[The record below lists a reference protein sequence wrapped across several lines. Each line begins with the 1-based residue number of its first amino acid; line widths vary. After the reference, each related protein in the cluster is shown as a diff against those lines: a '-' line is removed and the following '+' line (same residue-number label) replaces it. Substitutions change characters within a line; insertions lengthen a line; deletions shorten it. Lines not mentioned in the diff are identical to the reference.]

1 MSAHRSRGEV
11 IGTNYVLQHVL
22 GQGGMGVVYAALQRS
37 LDRVVAVKL
46 LRPELLVDDHAR
58 ARLRT
63 EAVAASKIVHRNSVR
78 VLEYGE
84 HAGEPYLVMEHIG
97 GAPLSKVLEEHGGL
111 PLGLSFSIV
120 RQICSA
126 LEDAHAAGVI
136 HADVKSENVLVETS
150 RDGTIFPRLID
161 WGIARFAGD
170 TSAFPSESITGTPD
184 YLPPEVMMGDPPTYA
199 ADTYAVGVMLYE
211 LVAGVTPF
219 TATSRGSPATIPLP
233 LSAQCP
239 ELTIP
244 GELDK
249 LVLRALAFD
258 PKERFADASVLA
270 RALEELSFIESRSGP
285 DSHEVFSTEGTTAR
299 MRALH

>member
-1 MSAHRSRGEV
+1 MSTHRSRGEV
-11 IGTNYVLQHVL
+11 IGANYVLQHVL

-46 LRPELLVDDHAR
+46 LRPELLADNHAR

-63 EAVAASKIVHRNSVR
+63 EAVAASRIVHRNSVR

-84 HAGEPYLVMEHIG
+84 HGGEPYLVMEHIG

-111 PLGLSFSIV
+111 PLGLAFTIV

-136 HADVKSENVLVETS
+136 HADVKSANVLVETS

-161 WGIARFAGD
+161 WGIARFMGD
-170 TSAFPSESITGTPD
+170 TSAFRSDSITGTPD
-184 YLPPEVMMGDPPTYA
+184 YLPPEVMMGDPPTFA
-199 ADTYAVGVMLYE
+199 ADTYAIGVMLYE

-219 TATSRGSPATIPLP
+219 IATSRGAPAAIPLP

-239 ELTIP
+239 QLVIP
-244 GELDK
+244 EELDR
-249 LVLRALAFD
+249 LVLRALSFD
-258 PKERFADASVLA
+258 PAERFADASVLA
-270 RALEELSFIESRSGP
+270 RALDQLSVVESQSESRSQA
-285 DSHEVFSTEGTTAR
+285 VFSTEGTTAR

>member
-1 MSAHRSRGEV
+1 MSALRSRGEV
-11 IGTNYVLQHVL
+11 IGANYVLQHVL
-22 GQGGMGVVYAALQRS
+22 GQGGMGVVYAAVQRS

-46 LRPELLVDDHAR
+46 LRPELLADNHAR

-63 EAVAASKIVHRNSVR
+63 EAVAASRIMHRNSVR

-97 GAPLSKVLEEHGGL
+97 GDPLCRIVEEHGGL
-111 PLGLSFSIV
+111 PVGLAFAIV

-126 LEDAHAAGVI
+126 LEEAHAAGVI
-136 HADVKSENVLVETS
+136 HADVKSANVLVETS

-170 TSAFPSESITGTPD
+170 NSAFASQSITGTPD
-184 YLPPEVMMGDPPTYA
+184 YLPPEVMMGDPPTFA

-219 TATSRGSPATIPLP
+219 IVTTRGAPAAIPLP

-239 ELTIP
+239 AQLVP
-244 GELDK
+244 PELDH

-258 PKERFADASVLA
+258 PTERFADAAALA
-270 RALEELSFIESRSGP
+270 RALDELSFVESQSGARS
-285 DSHEVFSTEGTTAR
+285 HAVFSTEGTTAR